1 MKVKAK
7 ELVKENKWIATH
19 IRLVQRNNT
28 KFLENRT
35 KSEEASAQP
44 SKKEKKPAN
53 SKEIPADGDSAKAA
67 KKSSATKASKA
78 TKESSE
84 QSLKKTTKKSSKKS
98 EMKEAEKMSD
108 DQGSPVEEKVFSTPF
123 ADSFVDKNC
132 RPRARRRRAPSL
144 LELA

>member
-53 SKEIPADGDSAKAA
+53 SKEIPADGDSAKVA

-84 QSLKKTTKKSSKKS
+84 KSSKATKKSSKQS
-98 EMKEAEKMSD
+98 EKKEAEKMSD